1 MSKKKEEDNS
11 VENLNEQH
19 QGLDQ
24 EVETEEKQVEQDP
37 LETLQL
43 QLAELN
49 DKYLRLQAEFD
60 NYRKRTMKEKVDMMK
75 SAGVKLIEDLLPVVD
90 DFDRGMEV
98 IEKSEDVATKEGILL
113 IYNKLKDFLKRNEL
127 QEIEAIGSVFDLD
140 KHEAITKIP
149 APSEDLKGKVVDC
162 VQKGYV
168 LNDRVVRF
176 AKVVVGE

>member
-24 EVETEEKQVEQDP
+24 EVETEEKQVEQEP

-168 LNDRVVRF
+168 LNDRVIRF